1 MLQNAEAVLRR
12 ITPKNRTECFNSILS
27 PAIVGA
33 ETDVADV
40 RSELGDDLIHISQL
54 LWGKIC
60 VIQNPVV
67 CFTVFVPCAEK
78 IHCVGHK
85 SEHFIA
91 SLNAPGMILDLCAA
105 EICAGQIDG
114 FKKFINA
121 AAVFDFELR
130 FQLLYG

>member
-1 MLQNAEAVLRR
+1 MLQNTKAILCGIA
-12 ITPKNRTECFNSILS
+12 PKNGTECFNCVLS

-33 ETDVADV
+33 KANVADV
-40 RSELGDDLIHISQL
+40 RPELGNDLIHISQL

-67 CFTVFVPCAEK
+67 CFAIFVPCAEK

-91 SLNAPGMILDLCAA
+91 SLYAPGMILDLCAA